1 MLLIM
6 TQTFFK
12 YLLLFTAVIF
22 FNFAKA
28 QSYLG
33 LHTSNFD
40 PLKNVY
46 YNPAILSGSDLRWQL
61 NILSFDINA
70 ANNYIK
76 IKSPLRGIVKD
87 FDRTVYFPEILN
99 GDTKKLSTSIDVQGP
114 SFLMQFG
121 KNAFAV
127 TSRSRVI
134 VSANDLTEGLASSL
148 YNHGKQLLE
157 YRPFFNDQ
165 RVTAAANAY
174 TELGFAYSREIFD
187 KGGHRLRIG
196 VHAKLLSPAF
206 YASFKGDN
214 INYNRNLTQFGD
226 STVNLGNTQFDLR
239 VSSNLEKNADGKAQY
254 GYPLAINGFAAD
266 FGVEYELRVTRLM
279 NYFIRAG
286 ISVNDIGGMG
296 YQYGNYSRT
305 FVANGQNVPAQ
316 SLLGSDGLLR
326 SWDEVLDSL
335 GTQTKTSGNFRV
347 QLPTVLNTYVD
358 VCVVPKFYI
367 LASAQ
372 FNPYTFKRGDAKA
385 NLPTVVTLV
394 PRFETK
400 KISAF
405 APMSWDQYGGFNLG
419 AGARFGLIAFGTS
432 NLVSSF
438 MKKDFTGIDF
448 YLSVSVGGKKRIN
461 K

>member
-114 SFLMQFG
+114 SFMMQFG

-148 YNHGKQLLE
+148 YNHGKQLLS
-157 YRPFFNDQ
+157 P
-165 RVTAAANAY
+165 
-174 TELGFAYSREIFD
+174 L
-187 KGGHRLRIG
+187 
-196 VHAKLLSPAF
+196 KLA
-206 YASFKGDN
+206 
-214 INYNRNLTQFGD
+214 
-226 STVNLGNTQFDLR
+226 
-239 VSSNLEKNADGKAQY
+239 
-254 GYPLAINGFAAD
+254 
-266 FGVEYELRVTRLM
+266 
-279 NYFIRAG
+279 
-286 ISVNDIGGMG
+286 
-296 YQYGNYSRT
+296 
-305 FVANGQNVPAQ
+305 
-316 SLLGSDGLLR
+316 
-326 SWDEVLDSL
+326 
-335 GTQTKTSGNFRV
+335 
-347 QLPTVLNTYVD
+347 
-358 VCVVPKFYI
+358 
-367 LASAQ
+367 
-372 FNPYTFKRGDAKA
+372 
-385 NLPTVVTLV
+385 
-394 PRFETK
+394 
-400 KISAF
+400 
-405 APMSWDQYGGFNLG
+405 
-419 AGARFGLIAFGTS
+419 
-432 NLVSSF
+432 
-438 MKKDFTGIDF
+438 
-448 YLSVSVGGKKRIN
+448 
-461 K
+461 